1 MADKQVED
9 HNAFNRWDSVG
20 ASFMMALFPA
30 FISIV
35 FHDHDIKGAFVWGVI
50 ATAVAGG
57 VFLLSLIIS
66 ERFLGKIVNLA
77 GWGLTIFYGIIS
89 VMMLIEAV
97 EQKATQ
103 PIIELETEK

>member
-20 ASFMMALFPA
+20 ASFMIALFPA

-35 FHDHDIKGAFVWGVI
+35 FDEHDIKGAVMW
-50 ATAVAGG
+50 AMLAAAVAGG

-66 ERFLGKIVNLA
+66 ERFLGRFVNLV
-77 GWGLTIFYGIIS
+77 GWGMTIFYGVVS
-89 VMMLIEAV
+89 VMMLMDAV
-97 EQKATQ
+97 EKKATQ
-103 PIIELETEK
+103 PIIELEENP